1 MALPTLQFL
10 AGLLLLLYLLSFVL
24 FAFIRV
30 VTGVSIQR
38 LGYSGLRRIAFTPK
52 DGLRIEIRGL
62 GFSLHRP
69 TFAQPTWVSIVLT
82 ELKITLDLKALG
94 EKPRKKSAWSSWTNA
109 STQRDKSGN
118 STPELSKEDDDEA
131 RDEEIQRSLTW
142 KRLTEVK
149 DKIKRIH
156 RQINWIRQV
165 DLVAHGTTIVIV
177 DVGSLQVR
185 GLLGS

>member
-82 ELKITLDLKALG
+82 ELKVTVDLKA
-94 EKPRKKSAWSSWTNA
+94 
-109 STQRDKSGN
+109 
-118 STPELSKEDDDEA
+118 
-131 RDEEIQRSLTW
+131 
-142 KRLTEVK
+142 
-149 DKIKRIH
+149 
-156 RQINWIRQV
+156 
-165 DLVAHGTTIVIV
+165 
-177 DVGSLQVR
+177 
-185 GLLGS
+185 